1 MTLMKLLLC
10 VNVIK
15 MLSPRNVVY
24 GFSKITNP
32 PKEKFLISLYRSKE
46 LSVVACFTT
55 SQDRAGVPLEQV
67 THGAIK
73 NKEKEIISYVFLT
86 SVCVGVAPDGSDYHF
101 PVQTVVRFD
110 YCFKDGE
117 QTDLLSSF
125 NSPKVVCKL
134 NDAEYEN
141 LIYAMYK
148 SDDTPENISLILRR
162 FYLIWE
168 KRKRLLHSSL
178 SFLSSFHL
186 YKIN

>member
-15 MLSPRNVVY
+15 MVSPRNVVY

-32 PKEKFLISLYRSKE
+32 PKKKYLISLYRSKE

-55 SQDRAGVPLEQV
+55 SQDRAGIPLEQV

-86 SVCVGVAPDGSDYHF
+86 NVCVGVAPDGSDYYF
-101 PVQTVVRFD
+101 PDQTVVRFD

-125 NSPKVVCKL
+125 DSPKVVCKL
-134 NDAEYEN
+134 NETEYEN

-148 SDDTPENISLILRR
+148 SDDTPEKYKPHFEKIL
-162 FYLIWE
+162 FDLG
-168 KRKRLLHSSL
+168 KKKKATS
-178 SFLSSFHL
+178 
-186 YKIN
+186 

>member
-1 MTLMKLLLC
+1 
-10 VNVIK
+10 

-32 PKEKFLISLYRSKE
+32 PKKKYLISLYRSKE

-101 PVQTVVRFD
+101 PDQTVVRFD

-125 NSPKVVCKL
+125 ASPKVVCKL

-148 SDDTPENISLILRR
+148 SDDTPEKYKPH
-162 FYLIWE
+162 FE
-168 KRKRLLHSSL
+168 KVLFDLGEKKKATS
-178 SFLSSFHL
+178 
-186 YKIN
+186 

>member
-32 PKEKFLISLYRSKE
+32 PKEKFLISLYRIKE

-148 SDDTPENISLILRR
+148 SDDTPEKYKPH
-162 FYLIWE
+162 FE
-168 KRKRLLHSSL
+168 KVLFDLGEKKKATS
-178 SFLSSFHL
+178 
-186 YKIN
+186 